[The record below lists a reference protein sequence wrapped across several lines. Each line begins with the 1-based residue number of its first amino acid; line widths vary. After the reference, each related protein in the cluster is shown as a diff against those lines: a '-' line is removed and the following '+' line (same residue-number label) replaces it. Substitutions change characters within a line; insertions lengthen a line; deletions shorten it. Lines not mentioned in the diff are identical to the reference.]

1 MGLVLFSAHLPA
13 SWRRRQRPRVRRRR
27 ERGVYLSSL
36 RHLRSLQ
43 LAPRTPASEEEDGS
57 RRPEESFE
65 VVAERREG

>member
-1 MGLVLFSAHLPA
+1 MVLFSAHLPA
-13 SWRRRQRPRVRRRR
+13 SWRRRQRPRVRRRG

-43 LAPRTPASEEEDGS
+43 LAPRTPASEEEEEGS
-57 RRPEESFE
+57 RPPEESFE